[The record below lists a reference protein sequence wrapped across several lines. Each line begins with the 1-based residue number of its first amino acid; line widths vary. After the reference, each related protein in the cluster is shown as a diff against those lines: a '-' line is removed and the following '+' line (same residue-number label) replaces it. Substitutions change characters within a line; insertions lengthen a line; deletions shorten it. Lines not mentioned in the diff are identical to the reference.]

1 MEDQRKKRGVGRP
14 KARPGEKYVTT
25 AFSLPEKLAKTLE
38 KAAEEAGMGKSEF
51 LRKLIKE
58 KLGE

>member
-1 MEDQRKKRGVGRP
+1 MTQDTKKRAGRP

-25 AFSLPEKLAKTLE
+25 AFSLPEKLAKTLA